1 MRASPATPDDSV
13 TFQPL
18 RALGACLAVSLCFA
32 APAAHAANKEADRA
46 MTTAAQTAPA
56 ADPATAPTPPVAALR
71 PHEVKSPFGTRV
83 DPYYWLRDDER
94 KDPDVIA
101 YLNAEN
107 AYKEAVLAHT
117 EGLEKKLYAEIVGRI
132 KQDDATVPARKNGY
146 WYYTRYET
154 GSEYPIYARKK
165 GTLDAPEEI
174 LANANEL
181 AKGHDFYQIGGLEIS
196 PDNRLMAI
204 AEDTVGRRQYVL
216 RVKDLATG
224 QWLPD
229 RVENVEPDLAWANDN
244 RTLLYVD
251 KDPVTL
257 LSKRVKKHVL
267 GRPAEKNEVV
277 YEEPDD
283 SFYMGVA
290 KSKTDRYIYIVV
302 QSTVSSEYRYADAN
316 DPELEFR
323 VAIPRERDH
332 EYQLEEVGDRFVM
345 RTNWRAK
352 NFRIVEVPIAEV
364 ADRAKWR
371 DVVPHREDTFVAG
384 FDTFRDYLAVSERSG
399 GLRKLRVK
407 SWDGKKD
414 ALIDAAEPAYT
425 MALGTNEEQ
434 DTDTLR
440 YVYTS
445 LTTPNTTYDYD
456 MKTGKQVLLKRDPVL
471 GDFDP
476 SRYATE
482 FVFAPARDG
491 AKIPVSLLYRKGT
504 KRDGTAPLYQYAYG
518 SYGYSQD
525 PAFRSSVL
533 SLVDR
538 GFVYAIAHIRG
549 GQDMGRQWYEDGKL
563 LKKKNTFTDFVDVTR
578 FLVQQKYADPERV
591 FGMGGSAGGLLM
603 GAVAN
608 IAPQD
613 YKALVAHVPFVDVV
627 TTMLDESIPLTTN
640 EYDEWGNPGASKE
653 YYDYMLSYSP
663 YDQVSKQDYPAM
675 LVTTGLWDS
684 QVQYWEPAKW
694 VARLRTMKTDDNPLL
709 FRTNMD
715 AGHGG
720 KSGRFE
726 RFREIAEEYAFVLDQ
741 AGIDE

>member
-1 MRASPATPDDSV
+1 VRAI
-13 TFQPL
+13 
-18 RALGACLAVSLCFA
+18 GACLLVSLYVALVPASA
-32 APAAHAANKEADRA
+32 ATKESARP
-46 MTTAAQTAPA
+46 MNTATPTAV
-56 ADPATAPTPPVAALR
+56 PTPPVAAVR
-71 PHEVKSPFGTRV
+71 PHEVVSPFGTRN

-94 KDPDVIA
+94 KSPAVLA
-101 YLNAEN
+101 YLHAEN
-107 AYKEAVLAHT
+107 DYKEAMLAHT
-117 EGLEKKLYAEIVGRI
+117 HGLEKKLYDEIVGRI

-146 WYYTRYET
+146 WYYARYET
-154 GSEYPIYARKK
+154 GQQYPIYARKK

-181 AKGHDFYQIGGLEIS
+181 AKNHDFYQIASMEIS
-196 PDNRLMAI
+196 VDNRILAYT
-204 AEDTVGRRQYVL
+204 EDVVGRRQYVL
-216 RVKDLATG
+216 RFKDLSTG
-224 QWLPD
+224 KWLPD
-229 RVENVEPDLAWANDN
+229 YVENVEPDLAWANDN
-244 RTLLYVD
+244 RTILYVE
-251 KDPVTL
+251 KDPKTL

-267 GRPAEKNEVV
+267 GTDASTDTLV

-283 SFYMGVA
+283 SFYMGVD
-290 KSKTDRYIYIVV
+290 KSKSDRFIFIGVH
-302 QSTVSSEYRYADAN
+302 STVSSEYRYADAN
-316 DPELEFR
+316 DPTLTFK

-332 EYQLEEVGDRFVM
+332 EYQLEDLGERFVL
-345 RTNWRAK
+345 RTNWKAK
-352 NFRIVEVPIAEV
+352 NFRIVDVPIADV

-371 DVVPHREDTFVAG
+371 DVVPHRDDAFVAG
-384 FDTFRDYLAVSERSG
+384 FETFNRYLAVSERSG
-399 GLRKLRVK
+399 GLRKVRVK
-407 SWDGKKD
+407 SWDGKRD
-414 ALIDAAEPAYT
+414 YVLEAADPAYT
-425 MALGTNEEQ
+425 MSLGANEEQ

-440 YVYTS
+440 YVYSS
-445 LTTPNTTYDYD
+445 LTTPGSTYDYD
-456 MKTGKQVLLKRDPVL
+456 MNTGKQVLLKRDPVL

-476 SRYATE
+476 KNYASE
-482 FVFAPARDG
+482 FVFATARDG
-491 AKIPVSLLYRKGT
+491 TKVPVSLLYRKGT

-518 SYGYSQD
+518 SYGISQD
-525 PAFRSSVL
+525 PSFRSSVL

-563 LKKKNTFTDFVDVTR
+563 LRKKNTFTDYVDVTR
-578 FLVQQKYADPERV
+578 WLVKEKYADPKRV

-613 YKALVAHVPFVDVV
+613 YKALIAHVPFVDVV

-640 EYDEWGNPGASKE
+640 EFDEWGNPAASKE
-653 YYDYMLSYSP
+653 SYEYMLSYSP
-663 YDQVSKQDYPAM
+663 YDQVKRQAYPAL
-675 LVTTGLWDS
+675 LVTTGFWDS

-694 VARLRTMKTDDNPLL
+694 VAKLRTMKTDRNPLL

-741 AGIDE
+741 AGIRG